1 MYSTKKYREATT
13 KKEQC
18 KVPLKPD
25 WGSNQDQMTL
35 EKLRKEYH
43 EYCPK
48 SKSSN
53 IVFCPEKII
62 KRKKD
67 KKVQWINEYFKHFG
81 KKNDKK
87 RRGEKK
93 KKKKKKKL
101 KYTKNNGKDYR
112 QNKKKSKSNTIEIK
126 EKVKNIKDKLNIKLD
141 DININVKHDIGI
153 KHDINIK
160 LDDKLDDIF

>member
-1 MYSTKKYREATT
+1 MT

-18 KVPLKPD
+18 KANLVPI
-25 WGSNQDQMTL
+25 WGPNPTYDKL
-35 EKLRKEYH
+35 PIEKMRKQYH

-48 SKSSN
+48 SKSNN

-126 EKVKNIKDKLNIKLD
+126 EKVKNIKDKLNIKLG
-141 DININVKHDIGI
+141 DININVKHDIDI